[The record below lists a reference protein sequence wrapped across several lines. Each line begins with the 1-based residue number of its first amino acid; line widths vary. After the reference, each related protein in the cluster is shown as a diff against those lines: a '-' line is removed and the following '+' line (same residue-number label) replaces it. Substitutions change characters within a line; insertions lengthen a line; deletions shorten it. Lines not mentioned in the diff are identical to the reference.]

1 MADFLFM
8 SPYWLLGI
16 LPAIALSFWIKR
28 GSSSKGLI
36 ASHLAQAMGIT
47 QNRARYIHHFW
58 FAFWCIS
65 CIALAGPSFEKQTR
79 PAFNVSHAR
88 VLVLDMSRSLYANDI
103 KPNRLQQLKYKAL
116 DLLPEWKE
124 GSTGLVVF
132 AGGAYTI
139 SPLTTDS
146 QTLASLIPDLKP
158 EIMPHQ
164 GSNVVAAVELA
175 IKLMSDAGHQKGD
188 IILLADELTKSQAGS
203 VTKLLGR
210 SWRMSTVAIG
220 TEQGAPILLPEG
232 ELLKS
237 PSGNTV
243 IAKTEFDGFNL
254 VARHSGG
261 VFSPLRGDG
270 KDVEAIAALSITPS
284 TSSDSDSQEVSDRI
298 NHGYWLLPALVIA
311 ALGLFRKG
319 FVFAIV
325 LLVFPMPKPALASP
339 FQTDDQAGFQAYQS
353 QDFEKAAELFESK
366 EWAGAAWYEAKQ
378 YDKAIESLEG
388 IQTEGA
394 QYNLANALAQKG
406 ELEKARDLYESILE
420 KNPNFEDAKRNLSIV
435 EEALKQQQQQQQQ
448 QQNSQSDSNQEQQD
462 EQNASSQE
470 DSADAQNSQDQQ
482 NQQGQ
487 QQQNG
492 EQSQPQQSKES
503 SENSDDASQTVEQSE
518 SQDKKGSDDFNGSEG
533 KPDSDRKPD
542 ADRKQGS
549 EGKQDSEKEDE
560 NESSPQPA
568 SSERESDDD
577 SEEDTSNQIATSS
590 QTQGSTQEVDPQI
603 RQLEQI
609 QQQADASRLLRAQ
622 MILQE
627 RQNPASQRSEQ
638 SW

>member
-8 SPYWLLGI
+8 NPYWLLGI
-16 LPAIALSFWIKR
+16 LPAIALSFWIKK

-36 ASHLAQAMGIT
+36 ASHLAQAMGIS

-58 FAFWCIS
+58 FVFWSIS

-188 IILLADELTKSQAGS
+188 IILLADELTEAQAKS
-203 VTKLLGR
+203 VTKLLGN
-210 SWRMSTVAIG
+210 SWRMSAVAIG

-270 KDVEAIAALSITPS
+270 KDVEAISALSITPS
-284 TSSDSDSQEVSDRI
+284 TSSDSDSQEISDRI
-298 NHGYWLLPALVIA
+298 NNGYWLLPALVIA

-325 LLVFPMPKPALASP
+325 LFVFPMPKPALASP

-353 QDFEKAAELFESK
+353 QDFEKAAKLFESK

-420 KNPNFEDAKRNLSIV
+420 KKPNFEDAKRNLSIV

-448 QQNSQSDSNQEQQD
+448 QQQDSQSDSNQEQQD

-470 DSADAQNSQDQQ
+470 DSADSQNSQDQQ
-482 NQQGQ
+482 SQ

-492 EQSQPQQSKES
+492 EQSQSQQSKGS
-503 SENSDDASQTVEQSE
+503 SENSDDASQTGEQNAP
-518 SQDKKGSDDFNGSEG
+518 QDNKESDDSNDSDQ
-533 KPDSDRKPD
+533 KPDSDRKQG
-542 ADRKQGS
+542 AEREEGS
-549 EGKQDSEKEDE
+549 EGKQDSENEDE
-560 NESSPQPA
+560 SESSPQPA
-568 SSERESDDD
+568 SSERKSDDD
-577 SEEDTSNQIATSS
+577 SEEDTSNQIATGS